1 MEDDGVDAHSTRSP
15 VPENT
20 MVQSRQGY
28 CACCQV
34 LYTNLEQH
42 LQTNRHKQFSSESRR
57 PVMAKSLLERFLQDV
72 IQYHPSRY
80 NDTRSTYVDL
90 PLVCAPL
97 VPKND
102 LADVHLYQED
112 QEIVGTREELP
123 STDVSIPLTPTQV
136 RNTPASCT
144 QVKECTITSPD
155 IRETVAEQ
163 TTFLNPTY
171 ASGNFGP
178 CKSVARKE
186 NPTTFTV
193 CKRPPLRG
201 QKEGEIPIVLSLPSH
216 CKPNCT
222 PRSSTSAQA
231 SFPQVTSDHSFRVSK
246 YHKVNT
252 QGRIV
257 ASLSQLRESLA
268 TSSRLCTLGLGQANG
283 SGLHSRSTGCPVE
296 SDKLRTLER
305 GEDMILETIERVI
318 RNYCDQPQPQVGE
331 GDRSVGA
338 MKERATSSQ
347 LEGQRQTAARGLES
361 SPPDSN
367 KLPEVDCIYKL
378 SDKLRT
384 FEGSPVKVS
393 KRPSIKKKLSPSFLQ
408 ENNPAGPHE
417 DTGQDVESFGSIGSQ
432 LGRLKSSSSSDWDAP
447 LKLEKVRSK
456 IAAKDLE
463 ALTDTRVTLE
473 DDSYK
478 TRLSSVLHFP
488 PAVNGHTEEAN
499 VADSETLAKREA
511 SEETG
516 KLPYIPKSFAGKT
529 WSEIMAEDDLKVD
542 ALVKEFREGR
552 YLCYFDSESLTNHGK
567 KQRKKRRS
575 DTKDA
580 SKTTSKLTAASSQD
594 VPMLAGLPPLPDA
607 SEDTDDGCCLPAVGP
622 QHRPA
627 TPGQS
632 PELRSFRLASRCQV
646 VKVSH
651 GTQTSELRYPALKR
665 KSRRD
670 EAAAAA
676 EEGTAV
682 AQSAPREGEEMSE
695 VKTRLCSL
703 RLPDSYSKI
712 LSPVQPRTIIY
723 VLSSPD
729 LSPGAG
735 ELSADPHPHPPP
747 PGVGSGRKTPK
758 ALEDTR
764 YTYKKSPVKYYDP
777 TTNRIVKSPPR
788 GLLLAKICR
797 SPHHVRKLFRSLSP
811 DINVERPPGGSRPG
825 SRERGGGGGGGQ
837 STCSTVPTSTS
848 SVAAVWP
855 DIVRM
860 KERVRR
866 EAAAAAETGSGG
878 EAPAGLSPS
887 GEAEVEAKPRSLVL
901 SPIRKRVSGAP
912 SGSDPVLGPRSRAAT
927 EKENPRAPRARRR
940 QGAGG
945 LHNPRGASSRGGGG
959 GSSSGASSSPPGMVV
974 CGGGGGDQASPTPGS
989 SPAEEEEEEERS
1001 SRGKVLRAAVIS
1013 ADRASET
1020 EGEGGGGG
1028 PAARAASG
1036 RKENA
1041 AQQQHQ
1047 RRRRGKRNS
1056 ARKRNSS
1063 FKRNQKQK

>member
-1 MEDDGVDAHSTRSP
+1 
-15 VPENT
+15 
-20 MVQSRQGY
+20 
-28 CACCQV
+28 
-34 LYTNLEQH
+34 
-42 LQTNRHKQFSSESRR
+42 
-57 PVMAKSLLERFLQDV
+57 
-72 IQYHPSRY
+72 
-80 NDTRSTYVDL
+80 
-90 PLVCAPL
+90 
-97 VPKND
+97 
-102 LADVHLYQED
+102 
-112 QEIVGTREELP
+112 
-123 STDVSIPLTPTQV
+123 
-136 RNTPASCT
+136 
-144 QVKECTITSPD
+144 
-155 IRETVAEQ
+155 
-163 TTFLNPTY
+163 
-171 ASGNFGP
+171 
-178 CKSVARKE
+178 
-186 NPTTFTV
+186 
-193 CKRPPLRG
+193 
-201 QKEGEIPIVLSLPSH
+201 
-216 CKPNCT
+216 
-222 PRSSTSAQA
+222 
-231 SFPQVTSDHSFRVSK
+231 
-246 YHKVNT
+246 
-252 QGRIV
+252 
-257 ASLSQLRESLA
+257 
-268 TSSRLCTLGLGQANG
+268 
-283 SGLHSRSTGCPVE
+283 
-296 SDKLRTLER
+296 
-305 GEDMILETIERVI
+305 MILETIERVI

-670 EAAAAA
+670 EAAAA

-735 ELSADPHPHPPP
+735 ELSADPTPTPAARGRERPEDPQSVGGHQVHVQEVAGQVLRPDDQPDREVAAAGPSLGQNLPLASPRAQTLPQPQPRHQRGEAAGRLPARVSGERRRRRRRTVYLQHRPHLHLL
-747 PGVGSGRKTPK
+747 GSGRV
-758 ALEDTR
+758 ARHRED
-764 YTYKKSPVKYYDP
+764 
-777 TTNRIVKSPPR
+777 
-788 GLLLAKICR
+788 
-797 SPHHVRKLFRSLSP
+797 
-811 DINVERPPGGSRPG
+811 
-825 SRERGGGGGGGQ
+825 
-837 STCSTVPTSTS
+837 
-848 SVAAVWP
+848 
-855 DIVRM
+855 
-860 KERVRR
+860 
-866 EAAAAAETGSGG
+866 
-878 EAPAGLSPS
+878 
-887 GEAEVEAKPRSLVL
+887 
-901 SPIRKRVSGAP
+901 
-912 SGSDPVLGPRSRAAT
+912 
-927 EKENPRAPRARRR
+927 
-940 QGAGG
+940 
-945 LHNPRGASSRGGGG
+945 
-959 GSSSGASSSPPGMVV
+959 
-974 CGGGGGDQASPTPGS
+974 
-989 SPAEEEEEEERS
+989 
-1001 SRGKVLRAAVIS
+1001 
-1013 ADRASET
+1013 
-1020 EGEGGGGG
+1020 
-1028 PAARAASG
+1028 
-1036 RKENA
+1036 
-1041 AQQQHQ
+1041 
-1047 RRRRGKRNS
+1047 
-1056 ARKRNSS
+1056 
-1063 FKRNQKQK
+1063 